1 MSLPRRTESLMIIV
15 PVALL
20 VAFIV
25 YIHGGVDESLRA
37 ADSACR
43 SAAMSVSTWLH
54 HAISK

>member
-1 MSLPRRTESLMIIV
+1 MIIV

-43 SAAMSVSTWLH
+43 AAAMSVSTWLH